1 MNNAAVNNASALNP
15 RALRR
20 RVEELF
26 VKAIQKA
33 QTRRLPGE
41 ITTCLRCAGTRGFL
55 AMSDGKSRAQFSHCG
70 FNIMPDASHHS
81 INFQIKQHSPR
92 ALPYK
97 SLCVAY
103 LALCFN
109 VI

>member
-1 MNNAAVNNASALNP
+1 MNNATVNNASALFP

-55 AMSDGKSRAQFSHCG
+55 AMSDGKSRAQQFSHCG
-70 FNIMPDASHHS
+70 FSIMPDAHHHS
-81 INFQIKQHSPR
+81 KLSNTYNR
-92 ALPYK
+92 TD
-97 SLCVAY
+97 
-103 LALCFN
+103 
-109 VI
+109 